1 MEVRVAE
8 SAGFCFGVERAVS
21 LVEKLLEEGR
31 KPLYTYGPIIHNEQ
45 VVGELA
51 ERGVQVL
58 NGIRALEEAEKG
70 TVVIRSH
77 GASRAEQDR
86 MQELGFDVID
96 ATCPFVKKIHR
107 MAQEAEEQGKTV
119 FIAGDRDHPEVKAI
133 VGWCREAPY
142 VIGEE
147 SDIPLL
153 DPKTP
158 VMLLSQTTF
167 NQNKFKKLVE
177 IVRDKYYNADVVNTI
192 CHATQKRQR
201 EAKELSARADAMIVI
216 GSRQSSNTKKL
227 VQICEAYCAKTYFVQ
242 TLADLKQQAFHP
254 VRFVGI
260 TAGASTPKNIIEEVQ
275 NFVRGE
281 F

>member
-21 LVEKLLEEGR
+21 LVEKLLAEGR

-45 VVGELA
+45 VVGDLE
-51 ERGVQVL
+51 ERGVHVL
-58 NGIRALEEAEKG
+58 HDLTELEEAEPG

-77 GASRAEQDR
+77 GVSRAEQQKMED
-86 MQELGFDVID
+86 LGFEVED

-107 MAQEAEEQGKTV
+107 MAQEAEEQGKTL
-119 FIAGDRDHPEVKAI
+119 FIAGDPTHPEVQAI
-133 VGWCREAPY
+133 VGWCRQKPY
-142 VIGEE
+142 VIEE
-147 SDIPLL
+147 KEDIPVL
-153 DPKTP
+153 DPGIPLKI
-158 VMLLSQTTF
+158 LSQTTF

-177 IVRDKYYNADVVNTI
+177 IIRERYYNADVVNTI
-192 CHATQKRQR
+192 CLATQKRQQ
-201 EAKELSARADAMIVI
+201 EAAELSTQADAMIVI
-216 GSRQSSNTKKL
+216 GSIRSSNTKKL

-275 NFVRGE
+275 NFVRVE